1 MKFIITVKAKHILI
15 HGFAVFVLFICS
27 ALNAKEFAVIAN
39 PALAS
44 NIDST
49 FIQRAYLG
57 KLKSFANGESIEP
70 IDYDSKG
77 EIKTAFTKT
86 FLKKSP
92 SQIKAYWA
100 KLVFTG
106 KGTPPNMLSSS
117 SDIKEFVASTPGAIA
132 YLPLSDVD
140 DSVKVVMEF

>member
-1 MKFIITVKAKHILI
+1 MKFIIGMKAKHLLI
-15 HGFAVFVLFICS
+15 CGFAVFLFFAGS

-39 PALAS
+39 PELAS

-57 KLKSFANGESIEP
+57 KLKSFENGESVEP
-70 IDYDSKG
+70 VDYDSKG
-77 EIKTAFTKT
+77 DIKTAFTKT

-106 KGTPPNMLSSS
+106 KGTPPNALSSS

-132 YLPLSDVD
+132 YLPLADVD